1 MTAFELVKEVIKTLD
16 GRKAI
21 NVQAMQVEDVTTIAD
36 YFVIASG
43 SSSTQV
49 RSLAEEVEYKLS
61 QVGVEPKHIESDR
74 SKWILLD
81 YGTVIVHIFLEET
94 REFYSLERLW
104 SDAKELD
111 IKELLDSDE
120 GNGDNR

>member
-1 MTAFELVKEVIKTLD
+1 MTAFETVKEIIKTLD
-16 GRKAI
+16 SRKAI
-21 NVQAMQVEDVTTIAD
+21 NVEAMQVEDVTTIAD

-111 IKELLDSDE
+111 IKEILEDD
-120 GNGDNR
+120 GDKA